1 MKPGD
6 SLYSAKGP
14 ERGGV
19 AFSAAGS
26 GDLNLA
32 LFTPDPIS
40 FHFLSSFL
48 SGSDFKQDSAE

>member
-6 SLYSAKGP
+6 SLYRAKGP
-14 ERGGV
+14 ERGEV

-32 LFTPDPIS
+32 LFTPDPVS
-40 FHFLSSFL
+40 FYFLSSSL
-48 SGSDFKQDSAE
+48 SDSDFKQESAE